1 MRAGT
6 RLAIAIC
13 CVLGAAWTCT
23 AVLRPRRVAS
33 MTFEQ
38 CLELDSPLPPGST
51 QVTVCYDSNGKATF
65 PVTVVVTFHSSGKT
79 TTLTFTRDSCTEIDI
94 EPGSIGAVLEDQSG
108 QSDDGGFTIEQ

>member
-1 MRAGT
+1 MTLLEPIVTNRKVRATLKWRHHFWGDYCAT
-6 RLAIAIC
+6 LI
-13 CVLGAAWTCT
+13 
-23 AVLRPRRVAS
+23 
-33 MTFEQ
+33 
-38 CLELDSPLPPGST
+38 LECESAR
-51 QVTVCYDSNGKATF
+51 GKATF